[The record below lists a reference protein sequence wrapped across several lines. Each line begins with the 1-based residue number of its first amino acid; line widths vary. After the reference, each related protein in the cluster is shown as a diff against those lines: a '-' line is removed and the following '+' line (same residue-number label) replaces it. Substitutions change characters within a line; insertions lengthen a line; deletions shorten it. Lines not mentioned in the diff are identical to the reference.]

1 MNRNDILK
9 SIRTET
15 FGTTK
20 FDTTTTEYFQNT
32 VLRPILKF
40 QNDIFLL
47 LFKQYISKYAKDFGN
62 MKLERKIEFVQNSFQ
77 KDMKFR
83 NLNTGIVLGMF
94 IDEELKIYF
103 ENKSEFNKRIANM
116 LSERIISQLQFF

>member
-20 FDTTTTEYFQNT
+20 FDTTATEYFQNT

-47 LFKQYISKYAKDFGN
+47 LFKQYIFKYAKDFDN
-62 MKLERKIEFVQNSFQ
+62 MKLERKIEFVQNCFQ

-83 NLNTGIVLGMF
+83 NLNTGIVLGML
-94 IDEELKIYF
+94 IDGELKIYF

>member
-1 MNRNDILK
+1 MTRNDAIK
-9 SIRTET
+9 GIRIDT

-20 FDTTTTEYFQNT
+20 FDTTVTEQFQNT

-40 QNDIFLL
+40 QNDLFLV

-62 MKLERKIEFVQNSFQ
+62 MKLERKIEFVQNTFQ

-83 NLNTGIVLGMF
+83 NLNIGIALGLF
-94 IDEELKIYF
+94 LDEELKIYF
-103 ENKSEFNKRIANM
+103 ENKSEYNKRIISM
-116 LSERIISQLQFF
+116 LSERIVSQLQML